1 MKRHKFFCFMVFVFI
16 VIAIIGLVNTLAQS
30 SQSTVQNLFQ
40 KGNAGSNEIHI
51 IDAPF
56 IGQMELYPTG
66 CESTSAVMALQYFGI
81 DISVDDFVDNYL
93 DLGTPPFEYDGILY
107 GDSPWDCFLGS
118 PYDESGWGCYS
129 PVIKSALQ
137 KVLTDSNY
145 IASYYLGTTLQAI
158 CTEYID
164 NDLPVILWATME
176 MREAS
181 YTSTWL
187 TPDGNQVTWISP
199 EHCLLLVG
207 YDNDYYYFNDSRQGK
222 QTAYPKDEVETAYES
237 MLSQAVV
244 ITPIK

>member
-1 MKRHKFFCFMVFVFI
+1 MVFVFV
-16 VIAIIGLVNTLAQS
+16 VIAIIVLVNTLAQS
-30 SQSTVQNLFQ
+30 SQSIVQNVFQ
-40 KGNAGSNEIHI
+40 RGNAGSNEIHM

-81 DISVDDFVDNYL
+81 EISVDDFIDNYL
-93 DLGTPPFEYDGILY
+93 DLGTAPYEYDGLLY

-118 PYDESGWGCYS
+118 PYEDSGWGCYS
-129 PVIKSALQ
+129 SVIHRALQ
-137 KVLTDSNY
+137 RVLDNSAFSARN
-145 IASYYLGTTLQAI
+145 YLGTPLQEL

-164 NDLPVILWATME
+164 NDIPVILWATME

-187 TPDGNQVTWISP
+187 TPEGDQITWISP

-207 YDNDYYYFNDSRQGK
+207 YDNEYYYFNDSRQGK
-222 QTAYPKDEVETAYES
+222 QTAYPKHEVETAYES
-237 MLSQAVV
+237 MFSQAVV